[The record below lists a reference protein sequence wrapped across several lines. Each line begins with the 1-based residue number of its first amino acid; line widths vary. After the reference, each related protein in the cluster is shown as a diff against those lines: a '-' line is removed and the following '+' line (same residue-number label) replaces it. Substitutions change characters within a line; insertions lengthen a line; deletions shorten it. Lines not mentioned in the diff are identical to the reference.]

1 MRQIGVALRCLGVA
15 TVLIGFSFACGN
27 DTASTPSD
35 EDDGSG
41 GTGADGGSG
50 GDGGTAGNGG
60 TGGTGGNGGTGGSAS
75 GGSSA
80 ASSGGASATN
90 TTTSTTTATTSS
102 TTGST
107 GGPIV
112 LEYDPNLGMDCA
124 SDADCGDLICVTAD
138 SNALAVGG
146 PANGMCTVPCTD
158 NCDDVGPDAVCLT
171 YGQDGDSYCL
181 PLCTVNDNRQDCGER
196 PDMMCELLP
205 ASTGMTCT
213 TDTDC
218 GQAFCIEGECLF
230 PLPVCLPKCRYDGD
244 CPDDRF
250 CDPWSG
256 ECVDEEPM
264 GLGLNE
270 TCDATATARECR
282 GYCDSQAGRCL
293 ERCAFGVYPACG
305 SDSLDDGTAECLLP
319 VYAGD
324 LETFAV
330 GDVGYCFALCDCN
343 SDCPEGLSCI
353 AFATPGID
361 LDPVRGREGFCGLE
375 LEGDVILTCEE

>member
-1 MRQIGVALRCLGVA
+1 MRQIGVALRCLGAA

-27 DTASTPSD
+27 DTSSTP
-35 EDDGSG
+35 DDKDGGSG
-41 GTGADGGSG
+41 GTSSDGGTGGASD
-50 GDGGTAGNGG
+50 GDGGTAGQA
-60 TGGTGGNGGTGGSAS
+60 TGGTDGSAS
-75 GGSSA
+75 GGSATS
-80 ASSGGASATN
+80 SSGGTSASSTMS
-90 TTTSTTTATTSS
+90 TTSATTSS

-107 GGPIV
+107 GPIE
-112 LEYDPNLGMDCA
+112 LEYDPNLGKDCA
-124 SDADCGDLICVTAD
+124 SDDDCGDLICVTAE
-138 SNALAVGG
+138 SNSLAEGG
-146 PANGMCTVPCTD
+146 PANGLCTVPCTD
-158 NCDDVGPDAVCLT
+158 TCEDVGPDAVCLT
-171 YGQDGDSYCL
+171 YGEGGDSYCL
-181 PLCTVNDNRQDCGER
+181 PLCTVNDDRQECGER

-218 GQAFCIEGECLF
+218 GSAFCIDGECLF

-270 TCDATATARECR
+270 TCDATATADECR
-282 GYCDSQAGRCL
+282 GYCDSQSGRCL

-305 SDSLDDGTAECLLP
+305 SDSLENGTAECLLP

-324 LETFAV
+324 LETFAP
-330 GDVGYCFALCDCN
+330 GDVGYCFALCDCT

-361 LDPVRGREGFCGLE
+361 LDQVRGREGFCGVE
-375 LEGDVILTCEE
+375 LDGDVILSCDE